1 MQRHADG
8 TIVVSAT
15 DLVGFLA
22 CDHLATLELER
33 IAGLRQKPERYDP
46 ELELLQE
53 RGDRHEHDYLERLRS
68 AGRSIVEITPE
79 LRSARTPDELRA
91 AAEATRTA
99 MTAGADVVFQATFF
113 DGRWRGHADFLVRAE
128 RPSGLG
134 AWSYDVADTKL
145 ARHVKASALVQMCV
159 YADLL
164 ERVQGAPPE
173 LLTVVTGDGRSHDH
187 AYADFAA
194 FHRLIKARFE
204 DRVFGAAEAAK
215 TYPDPVDHCRVC
227 GWWLDCVA
235 RREADD
241 HLSLVAGMTRTA
253 TSRLVD
259 AGIGTLAKLGETA
272 PWLLI
277 PELTPATFDRLR
289 GQASLQLAGRQTGQ
303 LLYELLPPVE
313 DQPFHGLAALPA
325 PSRLDVFFD
334 IEADP
339 WIGDAGLEYLLGWS
353 EVVDGTDHYHPIWAH
368 DRDQEKAAFEAF
380 VDEVIGRLE
389 RDSTMHVYHYAAYE
403 KTALRRLMSRY
414 ATREDEIDRI
424 LRAGVLVD
432 LYQVVRQGLRASVDS
447 YSIKRIERFYLA
459 EREGPITRAGFS
471 VVEYERWLGDHE
483 SQHLRDLAD
492 YNRDD
497 CISTHGLRDWLE
509 DRRSESESRFH
520 VAFERP
526 PIGTGLP
533 NEAQVAVSEAT
544 QRRVTAL
551 TAGATVDP
559 AARSADEA
567 ARWLLAALLDW
578 HRRDAR
584 QQWWDYF
591 RLRALPLDDL
601 VGEAEPLGGLVYDR
615 VVGEERQSFIHR
627 LTFPPQDHKV
637 TRGGGGWEDESG
649 RGVTIHD
656 IDDERGVLLIRR
668 GKRNDAP
675 PPSALLKAQP
685 PDAKAMREAL
695 GRLADGVIAHG
706 VDGDGPYRAVRDLL
720 LRRPPRIAGR
730 VAGVGLVDAG
740 ETAVDAGRRIAV
752 GLPDAATVLAIQG
765 PPGTGKTY
773 TGARMIVELVRAG
786 RRVGISAQAHKAIT
800 NLLVETVE
808 AAREA
813 NVPIRALQRIDGGEA
828 ADNLDEVTEASND
841 AIADA
846 LAAGTVDVVAGT
858 SWLFARA
865 ELDRSIDVLFID
877 EAGQQSLANAVA
889 AGTAARSIVLL
900 GDPNQLPQVSQG
912 VHPDGAGASA
922 LEHVLGGER
931 TLPAERGLF
940 LPITYRM
947 HPRVN
952 SFVSELFY
960 EHRLE
965 TDPRNA
971 RQAVAGSGTGIRYR
985 PVVHPGD
992 GSRSTLEASEV
1003 ARLVAGLV
1011 GELWTDRDG
1020 RTRPLTP
1027 DDILI
1032 VAPYNAHVAE
1042 IHGAIER
1049 RIGGR
1054 VRVGT
1059 VDKFQGQEAPVSIF
1073 STATS
1078 SPDELPRDMEF
1089 LYSGNRLNVA
1099 ISRARGL
1106 AIVVSSPDLLTV
1118 ACRTADQMRLVNAFC
1133 RLVEVA
1139 EEQAQDQAADQPAG
1153 QDATGDGPLPLGQV
1167 DPG

>member
-1 MQRHADG
+1 MQKHDDG

-15 DLVGFLA
+15 DLIGFLA
-22 CDHLATLELER
+22 CDHLASLELER
-33 IAGLRQKPERYDP
+33 IAGLRDKPERYDP

-53 RGDRHEHDYLERLRS
+53 RGDRHEHDHLERLRT
-68 AGRSIVEITPE
+68 AGRTIVAIPE
-79 LRSARTPDELRA
+79 ALRSARTPDDLRA
-91 AAEATRTA
+91 AAEATQAA
-99 MTAGADVVFQATFF
+99 MESGADVVFQATFF
-113 DGRWRGHADFLVRAE
+113 DGRWRGHADFLIRAE
-128 RPSGLG
+128 RPSRLG

-164 ERVQGAPPE
+164 GQVQGVVPE
-173 LLTVVTGDGRSHDH
+173 TLTVVTGDGHSHDH
-187 AYADFAA
+187 RYADFAA
-194 FHRLIKARFE
+194 FHRLVKSRFE
-204 DRVFGAAEAAK
+204 RRVFGPALSAP

-227 GWWLDCVA
+227 GWWPTCVA

-253 TSRLVD
+253 TERLVS
-259 AGIGTLAKLGETA
+259 AGIGTLAKLGDAA
-272 PWLLI
+272 PWA
-277 PELTPATFDRLR
+277 PVPDMTLTTFDRLR
-289 GQASLQLAGRQTGQ
+289 GQAALQLAGRETGN
-303 LLYELLPPVE
+303 LLYELLPPDP
-313 DQPFHGLAALPA
+313 DQPLHGLAALPE
-325 PSRLDVFFD
+325 PSPLDMFFD

-339 WIGDAGLEYLLGWS
+339 WLGDAGLEYLLGWS
-353 EVVDGTDHYHPIWAH
+353 EVVAGTDQYHAVWAH
-368 DRDQEKAAFEAF
+368 DRDAEKAAFQAF
-380 VDEVIGRLE
+380 VGEVIARLE
-389 RDSTMHVYHYAAYE
+389 RDPAMHVYHYAPYE

-424 LRAGVLVD
+424 LRAGILVD

-459 EREGPITRAGFS
+459 QREGPITRAGFS
-471 VVEYERWLGDHE
+471 VVEYERWLGDHDP
-483 SQHLRDLAD
+483 QHLRDLAD

-497 CISTHGLRDWLE
+497 CLSTRGLRDWLE
-509 DRRSESESRFH
+509 DRRLEAQERFG

-526 PIGTGLP
+526 PLGSGLP
-533 NEAQVAVSEAT
+533 SEAQVATAEET
-544 QRRVTAL
+544 LRRVAAL
-551 TAGATVDP
+551 TGGITVDP
-559 AARSADEA
+559 DRRTDEDA

-584 QQWWDYF
+584 QAWWDYF
-591 RLRALPLDDL
+591 RLRELPIDDL
-601 VGEAEPLGGLVYDR
+601 VGETEPLGGLIYDR
-615 VVGEERQSFIHR
+615 IVGEEKQSYIHR

-637 TRGGGGWEDESG
+637 SRGADGWEDENG

-656 IDDERGVLLIRR
+656 IDDEHGVLLIRR
-668 GKRNDAP
+668 ARKSEAP
-675 PPSALLKAQP
+675 PPRALLKGQP
-685 PDAKAMREAL
+685 IDARAPRAAL
-695 GRLADGVIAHG
+695 GRVADVVIAHG
-706 VDGDGPYRAVRDLL
+706 IDAEGPYRAVRDLL
-720 LRRPPRIAGR
+720 LRRPPRVAGR
-730 VAGVGLVDAG
+730 ATGEALVDPA
-740 ETAVDAGRRIAV
+740 EEAVAAGRRLAV
-752 GLPDAATVLAIQG
+752 GLPAAETVLAIQG

-800 NLLVETVE
+800 NLLEETVR

-813 NVPIRALQRIDGGEA
+813 GVPLRALQRIDGGEGA
-828 ADNLDEVTEASND
+828 GHLPEVDEASND
-841 AIADA
+841 EIE
-846 LAAGTVDVVAGT
+846 AAVAGGTVDVVAGT
-858 SWLFARA
+858 SWLFARP
-865 ELDRSIDVLFID
+865 ELDQRIDVLFVD

-889 AGTAARSIVLL
+889 GGTAARSIVLL

-922 LEHVLGGER
+922 LEHVLGADR
-931 TLPAERGLF
+931 TLPPERGIF
-940 LPITYRM
+940 LPVTFRL

-952 SFVSELFY
+952 AFVSELFY
-960 EHRLE
+960 EDRLE
-965 TDPRNA
+965 TDPPNA
-971 RQAVAGSGTGIRYR
+971 RQAIGGAGTGVRYR
-985 PVVHPGD
+985 PVVHAGD
-992 GSRSTLEASEV
+992 GSRSTLEAGEV
-1003 ARLVAGLV
+1003 ATVIASLIGQP
-1011 GELWTDRDG
+1011 WTDRHG
-1020 RTRPLTP
+1020 VTRPLVTA
-1027 DDILI
+1027 DIL
-1032 VAPYNAHVAE
+1032 VVSPYNAHVAE
-1042 IHGAIER
+1042 IHAAIER

-1078 SPDELPRDMEF
+1078 SPNELPRDMEF

-1139 EEQAQDQAADQPAG
+1139 EAQASDPALVE
-1153 QDATGDGPLPLGQV
+1153 P
-1167 DPG
+1167 